1 MTNAKAPQQ
10 TPAKRKARQL
20 VRHLRGERP
29 DHAYLKEVFRHLR
42 AELGIEVNRA
52 PKKLPYVPTE
62 DEIRR
67 YYRTVWAARR
77 GSDIVLIKTLLYT
90 GVRVS
95 ELIRIRL
102 SDVDLNACRIRI
114 IQGKGGKDRV
124 VPFPASFKETLALH
138 IEAQQPKRAVF
149 LFESSWKKPYTDRG
163 VRKIL
168 ARYSQAAGI
177 PQPVSPHR
185 LRHFLFTWLKT
196 QGLDDAFI
204 QPYSG
209 HATRRS
215 LEVYSHLAL
224 ADAQQR
230 YQEVIEHFPV

>member
-95 ELIRIRL
+95 ELVRIRL

-114 IQGKGGKDRV
+114 TQGKGGKDRGR
-124 VPFPASFKETLALH
+124 PFPRFVQRDPCPTHRGSAAQAGSFSLR
-138 IEAQQPKRAVF
+138 IELEEAVHRSRRPQDPGSLQPGRRD
-149 LFESSWKKPYTDRG
+149 P
-163 VRKIL
+163 
-168 ARYSQAAGI
+168 
-177 PQPVSPHR
+177 P
-185 LRHFLFTWLKT
+185 
-196 QGLDDAFI
+196 
-204 QPYSG
+204 
-209 HATRRS
+209 TR
-215 LEVYSHLAL
+215 
-224 ADAQQR
+224 
-230 YQEVIEHFPV
+230 